1 MAIMHTWLDDVCTTL
16 DLDRTILDR
25 MTPEMLDLI
34 RIVAHGPSRPGAPMT
49 AFLVGL
55 GAGQRFGRAEAGATG
70 EGGAADPTEALAT
83 LVHENIDAVTALV
96 RAKENDA

>member
-1 MAIMHTWLDDVCTTL
+1 MAKISEEEKMRQMHAWLGEVCERL
-16 DLDRTILDR
+16 GVDRAILDK

-55 GAGQRFGRAEAGATG
+55 AAAGGTRAGSIDALAGAVHDNIVTVT
-70 EGGAADPTEALAT
+70 ELVERTEA
-83 LVHENIDAVTALV
+83 
-96 RAKENDA
+96 R